1 MKTNYGDFDRVEDLS
16 QMNCGDP
23 ALYIKG
29 AIRLAGRELKKD
41 QRVLII
47 VPEAKWNLD
56 DTVLDDLVRKNGFE
70 HEIEHQ
76 GSNVILK
83 LRKI

>member
-29 AIRLAGRELKKD
+29 AIRLAGRELKPD
-41 QRVLII
+41 QKVLII

-56 DTVLDDLVRKNGFE
+56 DTMLDELARKNGFE
-70 HEIEHQ
+70 YEKDQHSGNIL
-76 GSNVILK
+76 LK